1 MTEEKAYE
9 ILKKYNID
17 YKKFEHKALTTL
29 EGNLNLVEGQQVKN
43 LVLKN
48 KKEKQV
54 YFIIIE
60 ESKHLDI
67 SKLEEMINEKRL
79 SFLSEDKLEKYLG
92 CHVSAVTP
100 LGLYYDKENKVKVII
115 DSSLNLDTTLGV
127 HPFVNNITLNILFRD
142 LLNMFDDLNT
152 KYEYIDL

>member
-1 MTEEKAYE
+1 MDEKKAYE

-17 YKKFEHKALTTL
+17 YKKFNHKVLTTL

-48 KKEKQV
+48 KKERQV

-60 ESKHLDI
+60 ESKYLDI
-67 SKLEEMINEKRL
+67 GKLESEIGEKRL
-79 SFLSEDKLEKYLG
+79 SFLSEDKLFEYLA

-100 LGLYYDKENKVKVII
+100 LGLVYDVNNKVKVLI
-115 DSSLNLDTTLGV
+115 DDSLDLDTTLGV
-127 HPFVNNITLNILFRD
+127 HPFVNNITLNIKFRD
-142 LLNMFDDLNT
+142 LLRIFDDINT
-152 KYEYIDL
+152 EYELVNI